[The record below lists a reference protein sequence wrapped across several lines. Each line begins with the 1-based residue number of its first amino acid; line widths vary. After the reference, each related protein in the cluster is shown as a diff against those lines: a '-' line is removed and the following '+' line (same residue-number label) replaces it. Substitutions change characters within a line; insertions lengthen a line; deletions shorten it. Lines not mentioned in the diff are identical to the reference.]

1 MLKKPFMGLSV
12 PQFNYS
18 ALLEDRFP
26 PQQIPAARETVLLVP
41 QMPKPAGQPGA
52 VVLGVGDELKT
63 GQKIVR
69 SGGDAAYAISPATGQ
84 VASIAPHVGDFGR
97 TFTAVTIQASEE
109 EVLDDPFSSIFDAP
123 TLEPA
128 CEFLMGT
135 PGNPPLAALVD
146 PDKSIHTL
154 IVTGADADLMI
165 RTNRSVLTHR
175 VENVLEGIRVLKTL
189 TGVDT
194 VILAVPE
201 NFLQGYGHVEAEI
214 KTVPLRYPS
223 AFPQMMMQNLLGLT
237 VPAGQSCED
246 LGVSIFTAEAAA
258 AIGVAFSE
266 RRFPRQKL
274 LTITRK
280 DGSQTIVETCIG
292 TPLSH
297 VLSSLGIEVQARDR
311 IIFGGPMTGAAI
323 YSETTPVLP
332 GTDSIMIQDSADIA
346 LTSDDPCINCG
357 ECVRICPA
365 RIPVNMLVRFLE
377 AGQYEEAADL
387 YDLHCCIE
395 CGLCSYVCVSRM
407 PIFQYIRL
415 GKYELGRMNDV
426 EATHE

>member
-1 MLKKPFMGLSV
+1 MLKQPFMGLSV
-12 PQFNYS
+12 PQFKYIS
-18 ALLEDRFP
+18 LLEDRFP
-26 PQQIPAARETVLLVP
+26 PEQIPAPEEIVLLVP
-41 QMPKPAGQPGA
+41 QTPDPSAQPGA

-63 GQKIVR
+63 GQKVVR

-84 VASIAPHVGDFGR
+84 VAAIAPHVGDFGR
-97 TFTAVTIQASEE
+97 MFTAVTIQTSDE
-109 EVLDDPFSSIFDAP
+109 EVLDAPFASLFESPAP
-123 TLEPA
+123 ELA
-128 CEFLMGT
+128 REFLAGF
-135 PGNPPLAALVD
+135 PGDPPLATFAD

-154 IVTGADADLMI
+154 IVSGADADLMI

-175 VENVLEGIRVLKTL
+175 MEDVLEGIQILKDL
-189 TGVDT
+189 TGTDT

-201 NFLQGYGHVEAEI
+201 NFLQGYGHVGAQI
-214 KTVPLRYPS
+214 KTIPLSYPS

-237 VPAGQSCED
+237 VPAGQTCED
-246 LGVSIFTAEAAA
+246 LGVSIFKAEAAA
-258 AIGVAFSE
+258 AIGVAFRE
-266 RRFPRQKL
+266 KRFPTQKL
-274 LTITRK
+274 LTITHK
-280 DGSQTIVETCIG
+280 DGSQALVETCIG
-292 TPLSH
+292 TPLNH
-297 VLSSLGIEVQARDR
+297 VLSSVGIDVKTRDR
-311 IIFGGPMTGAAI
+311 IIFGGPMTGTAV
-323 YSETTPVLP
+323 YSESAPVLP
-332 GTDSIMIQDSADIA
+332 DTDGIMIQDGADIA

-365 RIPVNMLVRFLE
+365 KIPVNMLVRFLE

-415 GKYELGRMNDV
+415 GKYELRRMNDV